1 MNSSPKRVALLA
13 VALGAGMICAVFLPP
28 QFMVG
33 ISGCIIIVIGLAFL
47 KC

>member
-1 MNSSPKRVALLA
+1 MRSTPKSVALLA
-13 VALGAGMICAVFLPP
+13 VALGTGMICAIFLPP

-33 ISGCIIIVIGLAFL
+33 ISGCIIILIGLAFL